1 MGWPSGTKAGTTN
14 VDAGT
19 DLIANARPDIKQNID
34 NVNEIIDHLNI
45 SSPSDGDL
53 LQYSSSSGK
62 WEQVASS
69 SIGASVSIV
78 PLASPG
84 GSFSIGDNL
93 INLSDSTDNGDVDL
107 NAVNNTWTFTST
119 GTYFVKFLGAADTA
133 TGNVS
138 FKIRNDTQSTYVFT
152 QTITNNSGLVT
163 SFNPSV
169 AKITVSSTSD
179 VYKMVVNST
188 SASGSL
194 SNITGC
200 RLEFIRV

>member
-69 SIGASVSIV
+69 SIGGGTSVSII
-78 PLASPG
+78 PLSKPG
-84 GSFSIGDNL
+84 SSFSTGDNL
-93 INLSDSTDNGDVDL
+93 IYLTDSTDNGDVDL

-133 TGNVS
+133 SGGVN
-138 FKIRNDTQSTYVFT
+138 FHLRNDTQSTYLDLEN
-152 QTITNNSGLVT
+152 ITNNLVRT
-163 SFNPSV
+163 V
-169 AKITVSSTSD
+169 RKITVSSTSD
-179 VYKMVVNST
+179 VYKMVVNS
-188 SASGSL
+188 SSSSGTL
-194 SNITGC
+194 SNITGI
-200 RLEFIRV
+200 RLEFIKV